1 MGRLTVTSIK
11 AALKK
16 PGRHG
21 DGDGLFLEVGTGG
34 KASWIVRV
42 QKDGRRRDIG
52 LGSAS
57 KISLTIA
64 RERAATART
73 DVEMGID
80 PIAKRK
86 KAAGIPTFRQAAAQF
101 IAEHQKTWRNAKH
114 REQWKTTLETYAYP
128 SIGDALISEVE
139 APAIRDLL
147 ISIWVEKPE
156 TARRVKQRIG
166 AVLDWA
172 HAKGYR
178 EAEAPMRAIGKG
190 LPRHK
195 KQATHFAA
203 MPYADVP
210 AFVTKLR
217 ERQSWGR
224 LALEAAILTAARS
237 GEIRGATWTEVDLE
251 NGLWTIPADRM
262 KAKRE
267 HVVPLSGAAVG
278 VFKRAAALKTA
289 GHKFIFHGAKRD
301 KPMSDMTLTKVLRDL
316 GEDVTAHGFR
326 SSFRDWVSEET
337 DVPGDVAEAALA
349 HMVSN
354 KTEAAYRRGKLLE
367 KRRKLMDAWGSYCE
381 GSQAT
386 VMRIVA

>member
-21 DGDGLFLEVGTGG
+21 DGDGLFLQVGTGG
-34 KASWIVRV
+34 AASWIVRV

-52 LGSAS
+52 LGSAC
-57 KISLTIA
+57 KISLTVA

-73 DVEMGID
+73 DVELGID
-80 PIAKRK
+80 PVAKRK
-86 KAAGIPTFRQAAAQF
+86 KAAGIPTFRQAAAQYM
-101 IAEHQKTWRNAKH
+101 AEHQKTWRNGKH
-114 REQWKTTLETYAYP
+114 REQWKTTLESYAYP
-128 SIGDALISEVE
+128 SIGDALVSEVE

-210 AFVTKLR
+210 ALIAKLR

-237 GEIRGATWTEVDLE
+237 GEIRGATWAEVDLE
-251 NGLWTIPADRM
+251 NGLWTIPAERM

-267 HVVPLSGAAVG
+267 HVVPLSAAALG

-289 GHKFIFHGAKRD
+289 GHKFIFPGMKRD
-301 KPMSDMTLTKVLRDL
+301 KPMSDMTLTKVLRDMKA
-316 GEDVTAHGFR
+316 DVTAHGFR

-337 DVPGDVAEAALA
+337 DFPGDVAEAALA
-349 HMVSN
+349 HMVRN

-367 KRRKLMDAWGSYCE
+367 KRRRLMDAWGSYCE
-381 GSQAT
+381 GSQAA
-386 VMRIVA
+386 VVRIVA